1 MQSAEALVKQMT
13 LEEKAALLEGLESW
27 RTNPIPRLGIPPI
40 YMTDGPHGV
49 RKVKEAQG
57 GISILENEPSS
68 AFPTSSTVAMSWNM
82 ENAYKVG
89 QAIAE
94 EGLCYDVDMLL
105 APGINIKRSP
115 LCGRNFEY
123 FSEDPLLSGI
133 FGEEFVKGL
142 QSRGVGACVKHF
154 AANSSED
161 YRYYGDSV
169 VDERALREIYLK
181 AFERVVKKAKPCTVM
196 CSYNKVNGE
205 YASQNRYLL
214 THILRDEWGFDG
226 AVVSDWGA
234 VKDRV
239 KSIQAGLDL
248 DMPGGVWH
256 NRRSIIEAVKSG
268 ILSCEDL
275 DKAVTNVLRM
285 VERCTFHPKVK
296 SYDKSTHEKLACH
309 VAEDSAVL
317 MKNKRGIL
325 PLNGTLQGKAALQEK
340 GGQKLLVVGELFEK
354 MRFQGA
360 GSSLINPEK
369 LVSPKA
375 AFDNRKISYTY
386 EKGYRQFYEKCDKAL
401 EDKALSA
408 ADRNDIILFFGGLTD
423 FEESEGF
430 DRKNMKLPE
439 NQIFLLNKLIKKGKK
454 IIFILFSGSPVAL
467 PFIDNIDAL
476 LYMGLPGMEGGEAAA
491 ALLFGDV
498 NPSGRLA
505 ESWPMTHEE
514 SSCFKD
520 YNREP
525 VCQYYESIYVGYRYY
540 DKAGVK
546 VRFPFGWGL
555 SYTSFEYA
563 NLRTSEKDGVFT
575 CSMDIA
581 NTGDYDGAEVI
592 QLYVRNPD
600 TGVFKADKELRA
612 FTKIYLK
619 KGERQNIELSFR
631 KEDLCYYNVNK
642 KEWVLE
648 NGEYE
653 VLIGSSSS
661 DIRLRDKLKI
671 EGEVQVE
678 IPYSQQIQE
687 LYSNPSSLAP
697 GHNFEKLLERK
708 LPGVAPVLPITIES
722 PLRDYRNTFMGGM
735 LYRIVERFMGKDYR
749 RAMKM
754 PDSLERDAMI
764 KNSLFMVKLMP
775 SNNARGLA
783 MASGGFFTYNMAK
796 GFAEI
801 ANGRLIKGFKL
812 ILKKEEIL
820 PLPKDK
826 E

>member
-1 MQSAEALVKQMT
+1 MQPAEALVKQMT
-13 LEEKAALLEGLESW
+13 LEEKAALLEGFESW
-27 RTNPIPRLGIPPI
+27 RTNPIPRLGIPSI

-57 GISILENEPSS
+57 GISILENEPST
-68 AFPTSSTVAMSWNM
+68 AFPTSSTVAMSWNR

-94 EGLCYDVDMLL
+94 ECLYYDVDMLL

-123 FSEDPLLSGI
+123 FSEDPLLSGV

-142 QSRGVGACVKHF
+142 QSMGVGTCVKHF

-181 AFERVVKKAKPCTVM
+181 AFERVVKNAKPYTVM

-205 YASQNRYLL
+205 YASQNKYLL
-214 THILRDEWGFDG
+214 DYILRDEWGFDG

-234 VKDRV
+234 VEDRI

-248 DMPGGVWH
+248 DMPGGVLQ
-256 NRRSIIEAVKSG
+256 NRKSIIEAVKAG
-268 ILSCEDL
+268 TLSQVDL
-275 DKAVTNVLRM
+275 DKAVINILKL
-285 VERCTFHPKVK
+285 VERCTSNPKTK
-296 SYDKSTHEKLACH
+296 SYEKSAHEELACQ
-309 VAEDSAVL
+309 VARDSAVL
-317 MKNKRGIL
+317 MKNKGGIL
-325 PLNGTLQGKAALQEK
+325 PLNGKE
-340 GGQKLLVVGELFEK
+340 KLLVVGELFEK

-369 LVSPKA
+369 LASPKA
-375 AFDNRKISYTY
+375 AFDNRKVLYTY
-386 EKGYRQFYEKCDKAL
+386 EKGYRQFYEECDKVL

-408 ADRNDIILFFGGLTD
+408 ADSCDTILFFGGLTD
-423 FEESEGF
+423 FAESEGF
-430 DRKNMKLPE
+430 DRKDMKLPE
-439 NQIFLLNKLIKKGKK
+439 NQISLLNKLIEKGKK
-454 IIFILFSGSPVAL
+454 VIFVLFSGSPVEL

-476 LYMGLPGMEGGEAAA
+476 LYMGLPGMNGGEAAA
-491 ALLFGDV
+491 ALLFGEA

-505 ESWPMTHEE
+505 ESWPMTHED

-520 YNREP
+520 YDRGP
-525 VCQYYESIYVGYRYY
+525 ICQYYESIYVGYRYY

-546 VRFPFGWGL
+546 VRFPFGWGM

-563 NLRTSEKDGVFT
+563 NLCMSEKDGVFT

-581 NTGDYDGAEVI
+581 NTGGYDGAEVI
-592 QLYVRNPD
+592 QLYVRNPK

-612 FTKIYLK
+612 FTKVYLK
-619 KGERQNIELSFR
+619 KGERLNVELSFQ
-631 KEDLCYYNVNK
+631 KEDLRYYNVMK

-653 VLIGSSSS
+653 VLIGPSSS
-661 DIRLRDKLKI
+661 DIRLRERLII
-671 EGEVQVE
+671 EGEIQVE
-678 IPYSQQIQE
+678 NPYPKQVQD
-687 LYSNPSSLAP
+687 LYSNPSSIAP
-697 GHNFEKLLERK
+697 GDTFEKLLGRK
-708 LPGVAPVLPITIES
+708 LPEALPVLPITIES
-722 PLRDYRNTFMGGM
+722 PLKDYKHTFMGRV
-735 LYRIVERFMGKDYR
+735 LYRIVEIFMGKDYR

-754 PDSLERDAMI
+754 PDSLERDAII

-775 SNNARGLA
+775 SVNARGLA

-796 GFAEI
+796 GFTEI
-801 ANGRLIKGFKL
+801 ANGHLVKGLKL
-812 ILKKEEIL
+812 ILKKERVL

-826 E
+826 K

>member
-1 MQSAEALVKQMT
+1 MQPAEVLVKQMT
-13 LEEKAALLEGLESW
+13 LEEKAAILEGLESW
-27 RTNPIPRLGIPPI
+27 RTNPIPRLGIPSI

-49 RKVKEAQG
+49 RKVKEGQG
-57 GISILENEPSS
+57 GISILKNEPST

-82 ENAYKVG
+82 NNAYKVG

-94 EGLCYDVDMLL
+94 ECLYYDVDMLL

-142 QSRGVGACVKHF
+142 QSKGVGACVKHF
-154 AANSSED
+154 AANNSED
-161 YRYYGDSV
+161 FRYYGDSV
-169 VDERALREIYLK
+169 VDERALREIYLRG
-181 AFERVVKKAKPCTVM
+181 FERVVKEAKPYAVM

-205 YASQNRYLL
+205 YASQNSYLL

-234 VKDRV
+234 VENRV

-256 NRRSIIEAVKSG
+256 NRKSIIEAVKAG
-268 ILSCEDL
+268 TLSQKDL
-275 DKAVTNVLRM
+275 DKAVTNVLKL
-285 VERCTFHPKVK
+285 VEKCISHPKGK
-296 SYDKSTHEKLACH
+296 SYDKYAHEQLACD
-309 VAEDSAVL
+309 VAKDSAVL
-317 MKNKRGIL
+317 MKNKGGNTL
-325 PLNGTLQGKAALQEK
+325 PFNGKE
-340 GGQKLLVVGELFEK
+340 KLLVVGELFEK

-386 EKGYRQFYEKCDKAL
+386 EKGYRQFYEGCDNAL
-401 EDKALSA
+401 VEKALSA
-408 ADRNDIILFFGGLTD
+408 ADACDVILFFGGLTD
-423 FEESEGF
+423 FAESEGF

-439 NQIFLLNKLIKKGKK
+439 NQMFLLNKLIEKGKK
-454 IIFILFSGSPVAL
+454 IIFVLFSGSPVEL
-467 PFIDNIDAL
+467 PFIDSIDAL
-476 LYMGLPGMEGGEAAA
+476 LYMGLPGMNGGEAVA
-491 ALLFGDV
+491 ALLFGDA

-505 ESWPMTHEE
+505 ESWPITHED
-514 SSCFKD
+514 SSCSKD
-520 YNREP
+520 YDRGP

-563 NLRTSEKDGVFT
+563 NMAISEKNGVFT
-575 CSMDIA
+575 CSIEVA
-581 NTGDYDGAEVI
+581 NTGDYDGADVI
-592 QLYVRNPD
+592 QLYVRNPK

-612 FTKIYLK
+612 FTKVYLK
-619 KGERQNIELSFR
+619 KGERRKVELSFR
-631 KEDLCYYNVNK
+631 KEDLCYYNVKK

-653 VLIGSSSS
+653 VLIGPSSC
-661 DIRLRDKLKI
+661 DIRLREKLKI
-671 EGEVQVE
+671 EGEAQVE
-678 IPYSQQIQE
+678 NPYSKQVQE
-687 LYSNPSSLAP
+687 LYSNPFSLAP
-697 GHNFEKLLERK
+697 GHTFEKLLGRK
-708 LPGVAPVLPITIES
+708 LPEAAPVLPITIES
-722 PLRDYRNTFMGGM
+722 PLKDYKNTFMGSI
-735 LYRIVERFMGKDYR
+735 LYRIVEKVIGKDYK
-749 RAMKM
+749 RALKM

-764 KNSLFMVKLMP
+764 KNSLFMVKVIP
-775 SNNARGLA
+775 SNSSRGMA

-796 GFAEI
+796 SFAEI
-801 ANGRLIKGFKL
+801 ANGHLIKGLKL
-812 ILKKEEIL
+812 ILKKEDVL
-820 PLPKDK
+820 PLPKDN

>member
-1 MQSAEALVKQMT
+1 MQPAETLVKHMT

-27 RTNPIPRLGIPPI
+27 RTNPIPRLGIQSI

-68 AFPTSSTVAMSWNM
+68 AFPTSSTVAMSWNK
-82 ENAYKVG
+82 ENAYTVG

-94 EGLCYDVDMLL
+94 ECLYYDVDMLL

-169 VDERALREIYLK
+169 VDERTLREIYLK
-181 AFERVVKKAKPCTVM
+181 AFERVVKKAKPYTVM

-214 THILRDEWGFDG
+214 IHILRDEWGFDG

-234 VKDRV
+234 VEDRV

-268 ILSCEDL
+268 ALSQEDL
-275 DKAVTNVLRM
+275 DKAVTNVLKL
-285 VERCTFHPKVK
+285 VERCTSHPKAK
-296 SYDKSTHEKLACH
+296 SYDKSAHEKLACN

-317 MKNKRGIL
+317 MKNKGGTL
-325 PLNGTLQGKAALQEK
+325 PLNNTLQRNAVLLLK
-340 GGQKLLVVGELFEK
+340 GGEKLLVVGELFEK

-375 AFDNRKISYTY
+375 AFDNRKIPYTY
-386 EKGYRQFYEKCDKAL
+386 EKGYRQFYEECDKSL

-454 IIFILFSGSPVAL
+454 IIFILFSGSPVEL

-476 LYMGLPGMEGGEAAA
+476 LYMGLPGMNGGEAAA
-491 ALLFGDV
+491 SLLFGDA

-505 ESWPMTHEE
+505 ESWPMTHED

-520 YNREP
+520 YNRGP

-555 SYTSFEYA
+555 SYTSFEYS
-563 NLRTSEKDGVFT
+563 NLSIIEKDGTFT
-575 CSMDIA
+575 CSMDIS
-581 NTGDYDGAEVI
+581 NTGNYDGAEVI
-592 QLYVRNPD
+592 QLYVRNPE
-600 TGVFKADKELRA
+600 TGVFKADRELRA
-612 FTKIYLK
+612 FTKVYLK
-619 KGERQNIELSFR
+619 KGERKNVELSFR
-631 KEDLCYYNVNK
+631 KEDLCYYNVK
-642 KEWVLE
+642 KKGWVLE

-653 VLIGSSSS
+653 VLIGPSSS

-697 GHNFEKLLERK
+697 GHTFEKLLGRK
-708 LPGVAPVLPITIES
+708 LPVAAPMLPITIES
-722 PLRDYRNTFMGGM
+722 PLRDYRNTFMGSM

-801 ANGRLIKGFKL
+801 ANGRLIKGLKL
-812 ILKKEEIL
+812 ILKKGGGTA
-820 PLPKDK
+820 PS
-826 E
+826 